1 MRITTNMIYDRN
13 LATMSKVSE
22 RQNTAYN
29 QLMTGDKFTR
39 SGEDPSG
46 MSQKMALTKEIDLF
60 KQYGVN
66 GSLLE
71 NSLGHEETVLTS
83 LNSAMMSAQTLI
95 QKANN
100 SAMGAEERSAIASEL
115 EGLQKQ
121 MFDLMNSKNS
131 QGEFIFGGNQSKTQ
145 PFIQDASGNYVFQ
158 GDTGQRS
165 IQVSSTV
172 KIPAND
178 SGFDLFE
185 MVATRRT
192 ASATSTNIQVGVGDQ
207 GNFESF
213 YRNNYDPA
221 TAANNQF
228 TVSTQ
233 IGPPET
239 YHIENSQGDIVQGP
253 ALPYTAGNAIS
264 FNGLELTLDL
274 PAGSADQTFV
284 LDKPLNDNILNGM
297 SDFISALR
305 DPALPASDFQLAVAD
320 ATTHMNN
327 ARTKVDRGLGE
338 LGGRMNS
345 LEQVM
350 GSNEG
355 LSTLNQQARAK
366 VSEADMYEVIATLSK
381 EDAAMSASQLA
392 FSNISKL
399 TLFDYIR

>member
-13 LATMSKVSE
+13 LASMSKVSE
-22 RQNTAYN
+22 RQNTAYE
-29 QLMTGDKFTR
+29 QLMTGEKFSR
-39 SGEDPSG
+39 AGEDPSG
-46 MSQKMALTKEIDLF
+46 MGQKMALTKEIDLF

-83 LNSAMMSAQTLI
+83 LNNAMLSAQTLI
-95 QKANN
+95 QKANS
-100 SAMGAEERSAIASEL
+100 SAMGSEERNAIASEL

-145 PFIQDASGNYVFQ
+145 PFVKDGSGNYVFQ

-165 IQVSSTV
+165 IQVSPTV
-172 KIPAND
+172 QIPAND

-192 ASATSTNIQVGVGDQ
+192 ASGTSANIQVGVGDQ

-213 YRNNYDPA
+213 YRNNYDSSLA
-221 TAANNQF
+221 SNSF
-228 TVSTQ
+228 TVSTVA
-233 IGPPET
+233 GPPDT
-239 YHIENSQGDIVQGP
+239 YEITDSGGTVVQNGG
-253 ALPYTAGNAIS
+253 YSAGNKIA

-274 PAGSADQTFV
+274 PAGGADQTFV
-284 LDKPLNDNILNGM
+284 LDKPKNDSVLNGM
-297 SDFISALR
+297 SDFLTALR
-305 DPALPASDFQLAVAD
+305 DPTLSADGFQLAVAD

-327 ARTKVDRGLGE
+327 ARTKIDRGLGE

-350 GSNEG
+350 GSNDG

-366 VSEADMYEVIATLSK
+366 VSEADMYEVIAALSK

-392 FSNISKL
+392 FSKISKL

>member
-22 RQNTAYN
+22 RQNTAYE
-29 QLMTGDKFTR
+29 QLMTGDKFNR
-39 SGEDPSG
+39 AGEDPSG

-71 NSLGHEETVLTS
+71 NSLGHEDTVLTS
-83 LNSAMMSAQTLI
+83 INNAMLSAQTLI
-95 QKANN
+95 QKANS
-100 SAMGAEERSAIASEL
+100 SAMGSEERNAIASEL

-145 PFIQDASGNYVFQ
+145 PFVKDASGNYVFQ

-165 IQVSSTV
+165 IQVSPTV
-172 KIPAND
+172 QIPAND
-178 SGFDLFE
+178 SGFNLFE
-185 MVATRRT
+185 TVATRRT
-192 ASATSTNIQVGVGDQ
+192 ASATTANIKVGVGDQ

-213 YRNNYDPA
+213 YRNSYDSSLA
-221 TAANNQF
+221 SNQF
-228 TVSTQ
+228 TVSTLA
-233 IGPPET
+233 GPPDSYEIKDSGGT
-239 YHIENSQGDIVQGP
+239 VVQSGD
-253 ALPYTAGNAIS
+253 YSAGNKIA

-274 PAGSADQTFV
+274 PAGGVDQNFA
-284 LDKPLNDNILNGM
+284 LDTPKNDSVLNGM

-305 DPALPASDFQLAVAD
+305 DPTIPAADFQLAVAD

-327 ARTKVDRGLGE
+327 ARTQVDRGQGDVGSRL
-338 LGGRMNS
+338 NS

-350 GSNEG
+350 GSNDG

-366 VSEADMYEVIATLSK
+366 VSEADMYEVIAALSK
-381 EDAAMSASQLA
+381 EEAAMSASQLS
-392 FSNISKL
+392 FSKISKL

>member
-39 SGEDPSG
+39 AGEDPSG
-46 MSQKMALTKEIDLF
+46 MSQKLALTKEIDLF
-60 KQYGVN
+60 KQYSVN

-71 NSLGHEETVLTS
+71 NSLGHEDTVLSSINTAM
-83 LNSAMMSAQTLI
+83 LSAKTLI
-95 QKANN
+95 QKANS
-100 SAMGAEERSAIASEL
+100 SAMGSEERSAIASEL

-145 PFIQDASGNYVFQ
+145 PFVKDASGNYVFQ

-165 IQVSSTV
+165 IQVSPTV
-172 KIPAND
+172 QIPAND

-192 ASATSTNIQVGVGDQ
+192 ASATSGNIQVGVGDQ

-213 YRNNYDPA
+213 YRNNYDSALPS
-221 TAANNQF
+221 NEF
-228 TVSTQ
+228 TVSTLA
-233 IGPPET
+233 GPPDT
-239 YHIENSQGDIVQGP
+239 YEIKDSGGTVVQSGD
-253 ALPYTAGNAIS
+253 YSAGNKIA

-274 PAGSADQTFV
+274 PAGSADQTFA
-284 LDKPLNDNILNGM
+284 LDAPKNDNILNGM

-305 DPALPASDFQLAVAD
+305 DPNISADDFQLAVAD
-320 ATTHMNN
+320 ATTHMDN
-327 ARTKVDRGLGE
+327 ARTKVDRRQGDVGSRL
-338 LGGRMNS
+338 NS

-350 GSNEG
+350 SSNDG

-366 VSEADMYEVIATLSK
+366 VSEADMYEVIAALSK

-392 FSNISKL
+392 FSKISKL

>member
-13 LATMSKVSE
+13 LSSMSKVSE
-22 RQNTAYN
+22 RQNTAYE
-29 QLMTGDKFTR
+29 QLISGDKFSR
-39 SGEDPSG
+39 AGEDPSG
-46 MSQKMALTKEIDLF
+46 MSQKLALTKEIDLF

-83 LNSAMMSAQTLI
+83 LNNAMLSAQTLI
-95 QKANN
+95 QKANS
-100 SAMGAEERSAIASEL
+100 SAMGSEERNAIASEL

-145 PFIQDASGNYVFQ
+145 PFVKDASGNYVFQ

-172 KIPAND
+172 QIPAND

-192 ASATSTNIQVGVGDQ
+192 ASGTSANIKVGVGDQ

-213 YRNNYDPA
+213 YRNNYDSSLA
-221 TAANNQF
+221 SNQF

-233 IGPPET
+233 VGPPDT
-239 YHIENSQGDIVQGP
+239 YEITDSGGTVVQNGG
-253 ALPYTAGNAIS
+253 YSAGNKIT

-274 PAGSADQTFV
+274 PAGGADQTFV
-284 LDKPLNDNILNGM
+284 LDKPKNDSVLNGM
-297 SDFISALR
+297 SDFLTALR
-305 DPALPASDFQLAVAD
+305 DPSLSADGFQLAVAD

-327 ARTKVDRGLGE
+327 ARTKIDRGLGE

-350 GSNEG
+350 GSNDG

-366 VSEADMYEVIATLSK
+366 VSEADMYEVIAALSK

-392 FSNISKL
+392 FSKISKL

>member
-71 NSLGHEETVLTS
+71 NSLGHEDTVLTS
-83 LNSAMMSAQTLI
+83 LNSAMLSAQTLI

-145 PFIQDASGNYVFQ
+145 PFVKDASGNYVFQ

-165 IQVSSTV
+165 IQVSPTV
-172 KIPAND
+172 KVPAND

-185 MVATRRT
+185 TVATRRT
-192 ASATSTNIQVGVGDQ
+192 ASAASANIQVGIGDQ

-221 TAANNQF
+221 TPANNQY
-228 TVSTQ
+228 TVSTLA
-233 IGPPET
+233 GPPDT
-239 YHIENSQGDIVQGP
+239 YEITDGGGNLLQSGDYV
-253 ALPYTAGNAIS
+253 AGNKIA

-274 PAGSADQTFV
+274 PAGGANQTFA
-284 LDKPLNDNILNGM
+284 LDTPKNDNVLNGM

-327 ARTKVDRGLGE
+327 ARTKVDRAQGE
-338 LGGRMNS
+338 VGSRLNS

-350 GSNEG
+350 SSNDG

-392 FSNISKL
+392 FSKISKL

>member
-22 RQNTAYN
+22 RQNTAYE
-29 QLMTGDKFTR
+29 QLMTGDKFNR
-39 SGEDPSG
+39 AGEDPSG

-71 NSLGHEETVLTS
+71 NSLGHEDTVLTS
-83 LNSAMMSAQTLI
+83 INNAMLSAQTLI
-95 QKANN
+95 QKANS
-100 SAMGAEERSAIASEL
+100 SAMGSEERNAIASEL

-145 PFIQDASGNYVFQ
+145 PFVKDASGNYVFQ

-165 IQVSSTV
+165 IQVSPTV
-172 KIPAND
+172 QIPAND
-178 SGFDLFE
+178 SGFNLFE
-185 MVATRRT
+185 TVATRRT
-192 ASATSTNIQVGVGDQ
+192 ASATTANIKVGVGDQ

-213 YRNNYDPA
+213 YRNSYDSSLA
-221 TAANNQF
+221 SNQF
-228 TVSTQ
+228 TVSTLA
-233 IGPPET
+233 GPPDSYEIKDSGGT
-239 YHIENSQGDIVQGP
+239 VVQSGD
-253 ALPYTAGNAIS
+253 YSAGNKIA

-274 PAGSADQTFV
+274 PAGGVDQTFE
-284 LDKPLNDNILNGM
+284 LDTPKNDNVLNGM

-305 DPALPASDFQLAVAD
+305 DPTIPAADFQLAVAD

-327 ARTKVDRGLGE
+327 ARTQVDRGQGDVGSRL
-338 LGGRMNS
+338 NS

-350 GSNEG
+350 GSNDG

-366 VSEADMYEVIATLSK
+366 VSEADMYEVIAALSK
-381 EDAAMSASQLA
+381 EEAAMSASQLS
-392 FSNISKL
+392 FSKISKL

>member
-29 QLMTGDKFTR
+29 QLMSGDKFTR
-39 SGEDPSG
+39 AGEDPSG

-83 LNSAMMSAQTLI
+83 LNNAMLSAQTLI
-95 QKANN
+95 QKANS
-100 SAMGAEERSAIASEL
+100 SAMGSEERSAIASEL

-145 PFIQDASGNYVFQ
+145 PFVKNASGNYVFQ

-165 IQVSSTV
+165 IQVSPTV
-172 KIPAND
+172 QIPAND

-192 ASATSTNIQVGVGDQ
+192 ASGTSANIKVGVGDQ

-213 YRNNYDPA
+213 YRNNYDA
-221 TAANNQF
+221 SLANNQF

-239 YHIENSQGDIVQGP
+239 YDIQNSQGVIVQGP

-274 PAGSADQTFV
+274 PAGGADQTFV
-284 LDKPLNDNILNGM
+284 LDKPVNDNVLNGM

-305 DPALPASDFQLAVAD
+305 DPSLSADGFQLAVAD

-327 ARTKVDRGLGE
+327 ARTQVDQGQGDVGSRL
-338 LGGRMNS
+338 NS

-350 GSNEG
+350 GSNDG

-366 VSEADMYEVIATLSK
+366 VSEADMYEVIAALSK

-392 FSNISKL
+392 FSKISKL

>member
-13 LATMSKVSE
+13 LATMGKVSE
-22 RQNTAYN
+22 RQNTAYE
-29 QLMTGDKFTR
+29 QLMTGDKFSR
-39 SGEDPSG
+39 AGEDPSG

-60 KQYGVN
+60 KQYSVN

-71 NSLGHEETVLTS
+71 NSLGHEDTVLTS
-83 LNSAMMSAQTLI
+83 INTAMLSAKTLI
-95 QKANN
+95 QKANS
-100 SAMGAEERSAIASEL
+100 SAMGSEERTAIASEL

-145 PFIQDASGNYVFQ
+145 PFVKDASGNYVFQ

-165 IQVSSTV
+165 IQVSPTV
-172 KIPAND
+172 QIPAND
-178 SGFDLFE
+178 SGFNLFE
-185 MVATRRT
+185 TVATRRT
-192 ASATSTNIQVGVGDQ
+192 ASATSANIKVGVGDQ

-213 YRNNYDPA
+213 YRNNYDSSLA
-221 TAANNQF
+221 SNAF
-228 TVSTQ
+228 TVNTLV
-233 IGPPET
+233 GPPDT
-239 YHIENSQGDIVQGP
+239 YEIKDSGGTLVQSGN
-253 ALPYTAGNAIS
+253 YSAGNKIA

-274 PAGSADQTFV
+274 PAGGAAQSFA
-284 LDKPLNDNILNGM
+284 LDAPKSDNVLNGM

-305 DPALPASDFQLAVAD
+305 DPNISADDFQLAVAN
-320 ATTHMNN
+320 ATTHMDN
-327 ARTKVDRGLGE
+327 ARTKIDRGQGDVGSRL
-338 LGGRMNS
+338 NS

-350 GSNEG
+350 SSNDG

-366 VSEADMYEVIATLSK
+366 VSEADMYEVIAALSK

-392 FSNISKL
+392 FSKISKL

>member
-13 LATMSKVSE
+13 LASMSKVSE

-29 QLMTGDKFTR
+29 QLMTGDKFSR
-39 SGEDPSG
+39 SGEDPAG

-83 LNSAMMSAQTLI
+83 LNSAMLSAQTLI

-100 SAMGAEERSAIASEL
+100 SAMGSEERSAIASEL

-131 QGEFIFGGNQSKTQ
+131 QGEYIFGGNQSKTQ
-145 PFIQDASGNYVFQ
+145 PFVKDASGNYVFQ
-158 GDTGQRS
+158 GDTGQRN
-165 IQVSSTV
+165 IQVSPTV
-172 KIPAND
+172 QIPAND

-185 MVATRRT
+185 IVATQ
-192 ASATSTNIQVGVGDQ
+192 N
-207 GNFESF
+207 
-213 YRNNYDPA
+213 
-221 TAANNQF
+221 
-228 TVSTQ
+228 
-233 IGPPET
+233 
-239 YHIENSQGDIVQGP
+239 
-253 ALPYTAGNAIS
+253 
-264 FNGLELTLDL
+264 
-274 PAGSADQTFV
+274 FV
-284 LDKPLNDNILNGM
+284 LDTPKNDNILNGM
-297 SDFISALR
+297 SDFISAMR
-305 DPALPASDFQLAVAD
+305 DPTLSESDFQLAVSD
-320 ATTHMNN
+320 ATTHMSN
-327 ARTKVDRGLGE
+327 ARTKIDRGLGE

-350 GSNEG
+350 SSNDG
-355 LSTLNQQARAK
+355 LSTLTQQARAK
-366 VSEADMYEVIATLSK
+366 VSEADMYEVIAALSK

-392 FSNISKL
+392 FSKISKL

>member
-39 SGEDPSG
+39 AGEDPSG

-60 KQYGVN
+60 KQYSVN

-71 NSLGHEETVLTS
+71 NSLGHEDTVLTS
-83 LNSAMMSAQTLI
+83 INNAMLSAQTLI
-95 QKANN
+95 QKANS
-100 SAMGAEERSAIASEL
+100 SAMGTEERSAIASEL

-145 PFIQDASGNYVFQ
+145 PFVKDASGNYVFQ

-165 IQVSSTV
+165 IQISPTV

-192 ASATSTNIQVGVGDQ
+192 ASAASANIKVGVGDQ

-213 YRNNYDPA
+213 YRNNYDSSLA
-221 TAANNQF
+221 SNQF
-228 TVSTQ
+228 TVNTLV
-233 IGPPET
+233 GPPDT
-239 YHIENSQGDIVQGP
+239 YEIRDAGGALMQSGD
-253 ALPYTAGNAIS
+253 YSAGNKIA

-274 PAGSADQTFV
+274 PAGSAPQNFV
-284 LDKPLNDNILNGM
+284 LDAPKNDSVLNGM

-305 DPALPASDFQLAVAD
+305 DPNISADNFQLAVAD

-327 ARTKVDRGLGE
+327 ARTKIDRGQGDVGSRL
-338 LGGRMNS
+338 NS

-350 GSNEG
+350 GSNDG

-366 VSEADMYEVIATLSK
+366 VSEADMYEVIAVLSK

-392 FSNISKL
+392 FSKISKL

>member
-29 QLMTGDKFTR
+29 QLISGDKFTR
-39 SGEDPSG
+39 AGEDPSG
-46 MSQKMALTKEIDLF
+46 MSQKLALTKEIDLF
-60 KQYGVN
+60 KQYSVN

-71 NSLGHEETVLTS
+71 NSLGHEDTVLTS
-83 LNSAMMSAQTLI
+83 INTAMLSAKTLI
-95 QKANN
+95 QKAN
-100 SAMGAEERSAIASEL
+100 SSVMGSEERSAIASEL

-145 PFIQDASGNYVFQ
+145 PFVKNASGNYVFQ

-165 IQVSSTV
+165 IQVSPTV
-172 KIPAND
+172 QIPAND

-192 ASATSTNIQVGVGDQ
+192 ASGTSANIKVGVGDQ

-213 YRNNYDPA
+213 YRNNYDA
-221 TAANNQF
+221 SLANNQF

-239 YHIENSQGDIVQGP
+239 YDIQNSQGVIVQGP

-284 LDKPLNDNILNGM
+284 LDKPVNDNVLNGM

-305 DPALPASDFQLAVAD
+305 DPSLSVDGFQLAVAD
-320 ATTHMNN
+320 ATTHMDN
-327 ARTKVDRGLGE
+327 ARTKIDRGQGDVGSRL
-338 LGGRMNS
+338 NS

-350 GSNEG
+350 GSNDG

-366 VSEADMYEVIATLSK
+366 VSEADMYEVIAALSK

-392 FSNISKL
+392 FSKISKL